1 MRYKKKKR
9 QIVSAALAAMVAM
22 QLCIPSAT
30 FAAVPT
36 KKLKVITGFT
46 ELPEEVAHIQIPADA
61 GENFEDYLNF
71 PETIEASVVEYKN
84 VNHQKNNADRDKG
97 AEDEK
102 AAADDRDKK
111 EDSEIA
117 AGSNAKKENL
127 NEEETPETETS
138 ENVPD
143 SNNEEETPET
153 ENSENMPDSNDEE
166 ETPETENSENMPD
179 SNDEEETPETEN
191 SENVPDSNDE
201 EEADKQEVQ
210 EKDQQGTFL
219 IATDSNGG
227 DFLEDYEFEDE
238 EISEDI
244 PVLTDI
250 SVTWEPGENR
260 EDESGF
266 YYYLPVLPR
275 EYILAEGVELPEIEV
290 SMDGGIALLAS
301 TDTYNIANGGI
312 NINSNTLEQ
321 YNDATITGSSTT
333 NVILVS
339 GVEATITI
347 SDLDI
352 RIPIDKNATTA
363 SNWIPAIRL
372 ANGAN
377 LNLILE
383 GKNTLK
389 GGDRCAAI
397 DVPEG
402 CTLTISGEGSLKAT
416 GGGGAG
422 IGASSMRKGSLGTIE
437 INGGNI
443 EAYGSGM
450 AAGIG
455 GGLEGSIGT
464 IVINGG
470 TVYAKGGYGN
480 YSMDIQNVYGGAG
493 IGGGAYG
500 CVDLIEINGGNV
512 TACGGYATN
521 AGRHPGAAIG
531 TGGGGA
537 KAIGEGKYKYGDI
550 EINGGTVS
558 AIAYHNEVYA
568 IGVAVKPGQALP
580 EGSTLE
586 GSISISNEAT
596 VNLNG
601 GDYFPKSENSGL
613 KNYTIQGTIADGRL
627 TESSYPVTI
636 SVGEITWDAGTMKVS
651 GYQGTLTASNY
662 LKPLTAGTP
671 VMVKVTVGE
680 NYVYQMAADVDD
692 GNATITLKTGIPLYE
707 TRLKFVSTSIT
718 SDQVLQASDI
728 TIKQNGEQLINE
740 EGQSAAMVIP
750 SMQISYDEAN
760 TGHLTVYLPENENK
774 TEISVTVPGLND
786 GNPITV
792 SGKTISTTTPNE
804 IEMFHDDTVCSHEY
818 YNADGFCEACGAYQE
833 AKNWKGYYEIYNA
846 GQLFW
851 FAKQFNESKIPDNS
865 NLKLMKDIEI
875 PDGHDWTSIG
885 NISNKSFKGNIEGN
899 YHVISGLRPAND
911 GTSEWG
917 LVASI
922 KYGNVQNIG
931 LVFEGDWT
939 CGLCRLTVGDI
950 KIQNCFVVGTNFSY
964 SCSQGAVTKN
974 GTVTNCLAVSGKLEG
989 TKYSND
995 HRATFTNCYETI
1007 KSDYSS
1013 PGITTIS
1020 EEKLKS
1026 GEIAYKL
1033 NGDRSDGTW
1042 GQVIGTE
1049 DYPHFRKYSKT
1060 VYYDSATQT
1069 YSNNK
1074 AASITSAAVTDIK
1087 TTSDKKATA
1096 TLKATGTPGAEV
1108 KFFLTSGEDERTLTL
1123 DDMFSKGTLLTESSS
1138 GKYEYPI
1145 QNLAPDK
1152 EYHVRLMIKK
1162 DGNLSLDVTYVN
1174 FQTEKVQQEAPKA
1187 DDVSINYEQETL
1199 ENKASCDLEYAASK
1213 DAQSWTM
1220 IRQGGMVR
1228 LTGLLDNIR
1237 ESGVSVPFYIRRK
1250 ASSTMSA
1257 SEAVYVADLQTQAI
1271 PEESNKPNIDYRKE
1285 EITISSSLQ
1294 YVIVNGTTTSPSWT
1308 SAKMGSGSGISITD
1322 IISSDHESMVY
1333 YRYAASNTDEKFAG
1347 KPESITILKR
1357 TAAPAAITEGE
1368 VDITG
1373 TTITINRTSPEND
1386 IEYGYRDA
1394 DSDGAFT
1401 WIDGTEIQGLYPAHG
1416 YQVTSRI
1423 KAKENAFASE
1433 RTEPLNVSTKD
1444 TLRIV
1449 GNGTQKWNAKGTY
1462 GVSLAQIPVSLAS
1475 GYGVY
1480 NGANQL
1486 VAGTWSWE
1494 PENSSSASGIYPNVE
1509 DNKAYTVKF
1518 TPTDSSASY
1527 DRTLT
1532 DSVVPEISKYPLQ
1545 FSVAVEDKTYDGT
1558 TNADISSVT
1567 FEGSV
1572 TLQKDKDYTV
1582 TASFDDASVG
1592 NGKNVTA
1599 TVTLM
1604 GQAAKNYALK
1614 QSSFT
1619 TTGNI
1624 TKAAVPDFTKETALT
1639 IVNDYANIYTM
1650 ALPVLPVPEAPKEY
1664 GTVTYGA
1671 PTVNLSST
1679 YYTDGAKVENGKL
1692 TLPIQK
1698 NDVETTGSVGTVT
1711 VVIKST
1717 NYEDITLTVNVNA
1730 TNKLVPTVTAPTVN
1744 TLTYNGAEQAL
1755 VTAGKTT
1762 GGTMLYRLGDS
1773 EWSEQIPTAKNA
1785 GEYTVWYKVQGN
1797 AEYADVA
1804 EQSLPVT
1811 VAKRAVTVTAL
1822 DKSAY
1827 TGSTAPDLSSPE
1839 ADKDYKVE
1847 GLVGADTLSGTVAL
1861 DYAQTPD
1868 MSKTG
1873 KTAINITGT
1882 LSNDNYE
1889 ITYISGT
1896 LTVSKQSS
1904 SDGGSSSG
1912 GSGSGGGSSSGGS
1925 NGSGSNDNT
1934 NQPED
1939 KPQARVTGE
1948 TNPIQPDK
1956 TGNAAVDNSSVQ
1968 SAIDK
1973 AKQDAKKNGTT
1984 ENGIGVTVP
1993 ITPAAGQTSFNVTI
2007 KAQTLDL
2014 LVKENVR
2021 QFTVA
2026 TDHLVSVTIGLDTL
2040 KQLDTAYAGGDIIL
2054 RADKVDALRSTEA
2067 KATIGTRPTYD
2078 LSLVYLSGGK
2088 ETPIANLNGHTISV
2102 RLPYTPANGEQTGNL
2117 YAVYVDDAGKVEWI
2131 TKSSYNAS
2139 LKAVVFE
2146 TGHFSVYGVGYKN
2159 PAPAFTDITGHWAAD
2174 NILFAASRGLLSG
2187 TSDTTFSPDT
2197 GMTRGMFVTALGRL
2211 AGINP
2216 DSYQTG
2222 KFTDVKADAY
2232 YAPYVNWAA
2241 QIGIVEGVT
2250 ATTFAPDTNINREQ
2264 MAVIMKNYAAKLG
2277 YDLPQTL
2284 KAVTFA
2290 DNTQISSWAKDA
2302 VKSMQQAGI
2311 LAGKNEN
2318 KFDPKGTATRA
2329 EVATVLRR
2337 FVEIVIDPQA
2347 ANGWQQNDSGQW
2359 NYYRNGESVK
2369 GWLSEDQKWYW
2380 LDKVTGIMFA
2390 GGWKQ
2395 IDGKWY
2401 YFYADGTM
2409 AVNTA
2414 SDR

>member
-1 MRYKKKKR
+1 MRYKKKKW
-9 QIVSAALAAMVAM
+9 QIVSAALAAMIAM

-71 PETIEASVVEYKN
+71 PEMIEASVVEYKN
-84 VNHQKNNADRDKG
+84 VDHQKNNADRDKG

-102 AAADDRDKK
+102 AAADDSDKK

-117 AGSNAKKENL
+117 TGSNAKKENL
-127 NEEETPETETS
+127 N
-138 ENVPD
+138 
-143 SNNEEETPET
+143 
-153 ENSENMPDSNDEE
+153 EE

-210 EKDQQGTFL
+210 EKDQQKDQQGTFL
-219 IATDSNGG
+219 IATDSNAG
-227 DFLEDYEFEDE
+227 DFLEDNEFEDE

-250 SVTWEPGENR
+250 SVTWELDENR

-301 TDTYNIANGGI
+301 TDTYNIANSGI
-312 NINSNTLEQ
+312 SINSNTLEQ
-321 YNDATITGSSTT
+321 YNHATITGSSTT
-333 NVILVS
+333 NVILVD

-347 SDLDI
+347 SNLDI
-352 RIPIDKNATTA
+352 QLPIDKNAETTT
-363 SNWIPAIRL
+363 NWIPAIRL
-372 ANGAN
+372 GNGAK

-383 GKNTLK
+383 EKNTLK
-389 GGDRCAAI
+389 GGDMCAAI

-402 CTLTISGEGSLKAT
+402 CTLTICGEGSLKAT
-416 GGGGAG
+416 GGVGAG

-455 GGLEGSIGT
+455 GSVEGGIGT
-464 IVINGG
+464 IIINGG
-470 TVYAKGGYGN
+470 TVYAKGGYGS
-480 YSMDIQNVYGGAG
+480 YPKDINHVYGGAG

-500 CVDLIEINGGNV
+500 CVDRIEINGGNV
-512 TACGGYATN
+512 TAYGGYVTN

-537 KAIGEGKYKYGDI
+537 KPVEGGYKYG
-550 EINGGTVS
+550 EIVIKGGTVS

-568 IGVAVKPGQALP
+568 IGIGVKPGQALQ
-580 EGSTLE
+580 EGTLE
-586 GSISISNEAT
+586 GSISISDQAV

-613 KNYTIQGTIADGRL
+613 KNYTIQGTIADVRF
-627 TESSYPVTI
+627 TESTYPVTI

-651 GYQGTLTASNY
+651 DYQGTLKASNY
-662 LKPLTAGTP
+662 LKPLTPGTP
-671 VMVKVTVGE
+671 VTVTVTVGD
-680 NYVYQMAADVDD
+680 YVYQMEADVADVDD
-692 GNATITLKTGIPLYE
+692 KNATITLKAATPLYE
-707 TRLKFVSTSIT
+707 TRLKFVSTAIT
-718 SDQVLQASDI
+718 SDQILQATDI
-728 TIKQNGEQLINE
+728 TIKQNGEPLINKKD
-740 EGQSAAMVIP
+740 QSAAMVIP

-760 TGHLTVYLPENENK
+760 TGHLTVYLPENEGN
-774 TEISVTVPGLND
+774 TEISVTVPDLYG
-786 GNPITV
+786 GKPITV

-818 YNADGFCEACGAYQE
+818 YNADGFCEACDAYQKAIKSGE
-833 AKNWKGYYEIYNA
+833 YYEIYNA

-851 FAKQFNESKIPDNS
+851 FAKQFNDGKIPNTS
-865 NLKLMKDIEI
+865 NLKLMKDIKI
-875 PDGHDWTSIG
+875 PDGYAWTSIG
-885 NISNKSFKGNIEGN
+885 AISDDKSFKGNIEGN

-911 GTSEWG
+911 GTSSKYG
-917 LVASI
+917 LVARI
-922 KYGNVQNIG
+922 QYGNVQNIG
-931 LVFEGDWT
+931 LVFEGNWT
-939 CGLCRLTVGDI
+939 CGLCRFTVGDI

-964 SCSQGAVTKN
+964 SCSQGTVTKN

-995 HRATFTNCYETI
+995 HRATFTNCYETK

-1013 PGITTIS
+1013 QGITTIS

-1060 VYYDSATQT
+1060 VYYDPATQT
-1069 YSNNK
+1069 YSNNN

-1087 TTSDKKATA
+1087 TISDTKATA

-1108 KFFLTSGEDERTLTL
+1108 KFFLTPGEDEQTGTL
-1123 DDMFSKGTLLTESSS
+1123 DDMFSKGTLLKESPS
-1138 GKYEYPI
+1138 GNYEYTI
-1145 QNLAPDK
+1145 TDLAPDT

-1162 DGNLSLDVTYVN
+1162 DGKLSLDVTYVN
-1174 FQTEKVQQEAPKA
+1174 FQTEKMRQEAPNA
-1187 DDVSINYEQETL
+1187 ADVSINYEQETL

-1213 DAQSWTM
+1213 DAQSWTT
-1220 IRQGGMVR
+1220 IRQGGKVR
-1228 LTGLLDNIR
+1228 LTGLLNNIR
-1237 ESGVSVPFYIRRK
+1237 ENGGSVPVYIRKK
-1250 ASSTMSA
+1250 ASSSMSA
-1257 SEAVYVADLQTQAI
+1257 SEAVLVADLQTQAI

-1294 YVIVNGTTTSPSWT
+1294 YVIVNGTNTSPSWT
-1308 SAKMGSGSGISITD
+1308 SAKMGSESGISITD
-1322 IISSDHESMVY
+1322 IISSDHESTVY
-1333 YRYAASNTDEKFAG
+1333 YRYAASSKDEKFAG

-1357 TAAPAAITEGE
+1357 TAAPAAITENE
-1368 VDITG
+1368 VKITG
-1373 TTITINRTSPEND
+1373 TTITINRTNPEND

-1401 WIDGTEIQGLYPAHG
+1401 WIDGTKIQGLYPAHG

-1433 RTEPLNVSTKD
+1433 RTEPLHVSTKD

-1449 GNGTQKWNAKGTY
+1449 GNGTQKWDAKGTY

-1480 NGANQL
+1480 NGANQP

-1518 TPTDSSASY
+1518 TPTDASASY

-1532 DSVVPEISKYPLQ
+1532 DSVVPEISKYPLK
-1545 FSVAVEDKTYDGT
+1545 FSVAVKDKTYDGT
-1558 TNADISSVT
+1558 KNADISSVT

-1599 TVTLM
+1599 TVTLT
-1604 GQAAKNYALK
+1604 GQAAKNYALE
-1614 QSSFT
+1614 QSSFP
-1619 TTGNI
+1619 TTGSI
-1624 TKAAVPDFTKETALT
+1624 IKAAAPDFTKETALT
-1639 IVNDYANIYTM
+1639 IVNGHEKTYTVTLP
-1650 ALPVLPVPEAPKEY
+1650 ALPKLETPKEY
-1664 GTVTYGA
+1664 GA
-1671 PTVNLSST
+1671 PTYEIVEIKLNDG
-1679 YYTDGAKVENGKL
+1679 YYTSGAKVENGKL

-1717 NYEDITLTVNVNA
+1717 NYKDITLTVNVNA

-1773 EWSEQIPTAKNA
+1773 EWSEQLPTAKNA

-1804 EQSLPVT
+1804 EQNVTVT
-1811 VAKRAVTVTAL
+1811 VAKKSVTVTAL

-1827 TGSTAPDLSSPE
+1827 TGSAAPDLSSPE

-1847 GLVGADTLSGTVAL
+1847 GLVGADTLSGTVTL

-1882 LSNDNYE
+1882 LSNDNYA
-1889 ITYISGT
+1889 ITYVSGT

-1939 KPQARVTGE
+1939 KPQAPVTGE
-1948 TNPIQPDK
+1948 TKPIQPDK
-1956 TGNAAVDNSSVQ
+1956 NGNAAVDNSSVQ

-1984 ENGIGVTVP
+1984 EKGIGVTVP

-2026 TDHLVSVTIGLDTL
+2026 TDHLVSVNIGLDTL
-2040 KQLDTAYAGGDIIL
+2040 KQLDAASAGGDIIL

-2102 RLPYTPANGEQTGNL
+2102 RLPYTPAKGEQTGNL

-2241 QIGIVEGVT
+2241 QTGIVEGVT

-2311 LAGKNEN
+2311 LTGKNEN

-2380 LDKVTGIMFA
+2380 LDKVTGMMFA

>member
-1 MRYKKKKR
+1 MRYKKKKW
-9 QIVSAALAAMVAM
+9 QIVSAALAAMIAM

-84 VNHQKNNADRDKG
+84 VDHQKNNADRDKG

-117 AGSNAKKENL
+117 ADSNAKKENL
-127 NEEETPETETS
+127 NEEETPETENS

-143 SNNEEETPET
+143 SNN
-153 ENSENMPDSNDEE
+153 EE

-210 EKDQQGTFL
+210 EKDQQKDQQGTFL
-219 IATDSNGG
+219 IATDSNAG
-227 DFLEDYEFEDE
+227 DFLEDDEFEDE
-238 EISEDI
+238 EIPEDI

-250 SVTWEPGENR
+250 SVTWELDENR

-301 TDTYNIANGGI
+301 TDTYNIANSGI
-312 NINSNTLEQ
+312 NINSSTLEQ
-321 YNDATITGSSTT
+321 YNDATITGNSTT
-333 NVILVS
+333 NVILVN

-347 SDLDI
+347 SNLDI
-352 RIPIDKNATTA
+352 QIPIDNNAETA
-363 SNWIPAIRL
+363 NNWIPAIRL
-372 ANGAN
+372 VNNAK

-389 GGDRCAAI
+389 GGDMCAAI

-402 CTLTISGEGSLKAT
+402 CTLTIRGEGSLKAT
-416 GGGGAG
+416 GGVGAG
-422 IGASSMRKGSLGTIE
+422 IGASSMRKGSLGRIE

-455 GGLEGSIGT
+455 GGLEGGIGT

-480 YSMDIQNVYGGAG
+480 YPKDINHVYGGAG
-493 IGGGAYG
+493 IGGGPFG
-500 CVDLIEINGGNV
+500 CVDKIEINGGNV
-512 TACGGYATN
+512 TACGGYVTN
-521 AGRHPGAAIG
+521 AGRRPGAAIG

-537 KAIGEGKYKYGDI
+537 KPIGEGKYKYGEI
-550 EINGGTVS
+550 VINGGTVS
-558 AIAYHNEVYA
+558 ATAYHNEVYA
-568 IGVAVKPGQALP
+568 IGVAEKPSVDG
-580 EGSTLE
+580 TLV
-586 GSISISNEAT
+586 GSISISDQAV

-613 KNYTIQGTIADGRL
+613 KNYTIQGTIADVRF
-627 TESSYPVTI
+627 TERTYPVTI
-636 SVGEITWDAGTMKVS
+636 SVGEITWDAGTMQVS
-651 GYQGTLTASNY
+651 DYQGTLKASNY
-662 LKPLTAGTP
+662 LKPLTPGKP
-671 VMVKVTVGE
+671 VTVTVTVGD
-680 NYVYQMAADVDD
+680 YVYQMEADVADVDD
-692 GNATITLKTGIPLYE
+692 KNATITLKAAAPLYE
-707 TRLKFVSTSIT
+707 TRLKFVSTAIT
-718 SDQVLQASDI
+718 SDQILQATDI
-728 TIKQNGEQLINE
+728 TIKQNGELLSNQ

-750 SMQISYDEAN
+750 SMQISYDEVN
-760 TGHLTVYLPENENK
+760 TGHLTVYLPENRNK

-792 SGKTISTTTPNE
+792 SDKTISTITPNE
-804 IEMFHDDTVCSHEY
+804 ITMFNSDTSCSHEH

-833 AKNWKGYYEIYNA
+833 PKNWKGYYEIYNA

-851 FAKQFNESKIPDNS
+851 FAKQFNDSKIPDNS

-885 NISNKSFKGNIEGN
+885 NISNKSFRGTIEGN

-911 GTSEWG
+911 GTSSKYG
-917 LVASI
+917 LVATI

-931 LVFEGDWT
+931 LVFEGNWT

-950 KIQNCFVVGTNFSY
+950 KIQNCFVVGTNFSD
-964 SCSQGAVTKN
+964 SCSQGTVTKN

-995 HRATFTNCYETI
+995 HRATFTNCYETT

-1060 VYYDSATQT
+1060 VYYDPATQT

-1074 AASITSAAVTDIK
+1074 AASITSATVTDIK
-1087 TTSDKKATA
+1087 TISETKATA

-1108 KFFLTSGEDERTLTL
+1108 KFFLTSGEDEQTLTL

-1138 GKYEYPI
+1138 GNYECTI
-1145 QNLAPDK
+1145 TDLAPDT

-1162 DGNLSLDVTYVN
+1162 DGTLSLDVTYVN
-1174 FQTEKVQQEAPKA
+1174 FQTEKMRQEAPKA
-1187 DDVSINYEQETL
+1187 ADVSINYEQETL

-1213 DAQSWTM
+1213 DAQSWTT
-1220 IRQGGMVR
+1220 IRQGGKVR

-1237 ESGVSVPFYIRRK
+1237 ENGGSVPVYIRKK
-1250 ASSTMSA
+1250 ASSSMSA
-1257 SEAVYVADLQTQAI
+1257 SEAVLVANLQTQAI
-1271 PEESNKPNIDYRKE
+1271 PGESNKPNIDYRKE

-1294 YVIVNGTTTSPSWT
+1294 YVIVNGTNTYPSWT

-1322 IISSDHESMVY
+1322 IISSDHESTVY
-1333 YRYAASNTDEKFAG
+1333 YRYAASNTDKKFAG
-1347 KPESITILKR
+1347 KSESITILKR
-1357 TAAPAAITEGE
+1357 TAAPAAITENE
-1368 VDITG
+1368 VKITG
-1373 TTITINRTSPEND
+1373 TTITINRTNPEND

-1401 WIDGTEIQGLYPAHG
+1401 WIDGTKIQGLYPAHG
-1416 YQVTSRI
+1416 YQVTGRI

-1449 GNGTQKWNAKGTY
+1449 GNGTPKWDAKGTY

-1480 NGANQL
+1480 NGANQP

-1518 TPTDSSASY
+1518 TPKDSSASY

-1545 FSVAVEDKTYDGT
+1545 FSVAVKDKTYDGT

-1604 GQAAKNYALK
+1604 GQAEKNYALK
-1614 QSSFT
+1614 QSSIT

-1624 TKAAVPDFTKETALT
+1624 TKAAAPDFTKETALT
-1639 IVNDYANIYTM
+1639 IVNDCEKTYTVTLP
-1650 ALPVLPVPEAPKEY
+1650 ALPTLETPKEY
-1664 GTVTYGA
+1664 GAVTYGA
-1671 PTVNLSST
+1671 PTVNLPRT
-1679 YYTDGAKVENGKL
+1679 YYAGGAKVEDGKL
-1692 TLPIQK
+1692 ILPIQK
-1698 NDVETTGSVGTVT
+1698 NDVKTTGSVGTVT

-1717 NYEDITLTVNVNA
+1717 NYADITLTVNVKA
-1730 TNKLVPTVTAPTVN
+1730 TNKLVPTVTAPTAN
-1744 TLTYNGAEQAL
+1744 ALTYNGTEQAL

-1762 GGTMLYRLGDS
+1762 GGTMLYRLGNS
-1773 EWSEQIPTAKNA
+1773 EWSEQLPTAKNA

-1811 VAKRAVTVTAL
+1811 VAKKAVTVTAL
-1822 DKSAY
+1822 DQSAY

-1847 GLVGADTLSGTVAL
+1847 GLVGADTLSGTVTL
-1861 DYAQTPD
+1861 TYAQTPD

-1873 KTAINITGT
+1873 QTKINITGT
-1882 LSNDNYE
+1882 LSNDNYA
-1889 ITYISGT
+1889 ITYVPGT
-1896 LTVSKQSS
+1896 LTVSNQPS
-1904 SDGGSSSG
+1904 GGDSSSG
-1912 GSGSGGGSSSGGS
+1912 GPDGGGGSSSGGS
-1925 NGSGSNDNT
+1925 NGSGNNDNT

-1939 KPQARVTGE
+1939 KPQAPVTGE
-1948 TNPIQPDK
+1948 TKPIQPDK
-1956 TGNAAVDNSSVQ
+1956 NGNAAVDNSSVQ

-1973 AKQDAKKNGTT
+1973 TKQDAKKNGTT
-1984 ENGIGVTVP
+1984 ENGIAVTVP
-1993 ITPAAGQTSFNVTI
+1993 ITSAAGQTSFNVTI

-2026 TDHLVSVTIGLDTL
+2026 TDHLVSVNIGLDTL
-2040 KQLDTAYAGGDIIL
+2040 KQLDAASAGGDIIL
-2054 RADKVDALRSTEA
+2054 RANKVDALRSTEA
-2067 KATIGTRPTYD
+2067 KAAIGTRPVYD

-2088 ETPIANLNGHTISV
+2088 ETPITSLNGHTISV
-2102 RLPYTPANGEQTGNL
+2102 RLPYTAAKGEQTGNL

-2131 TKSSYNAS
+2131 TRSSYDAS

-2159 PAPAFTDITGHWAAD
+2159 PAPAFTDIHNHWAAD

-2187 TSDTTFSPDT
+2187 TSDTTFSPGT

-2241 QIGIVEGVT
+2241 QNGIMEGVT

-2264 MAVIMKNYAAKLG
+2264 MAVIMANYAKKLG
-2277 YDLPQTL
+2277 YDLPKTL
-2284 KAVTFA
+2284 RAVTFA
-2290 DNTQISSWAKDA
+2290 DNAQISSWAKDA
-2302 VKSMQQAGI
+2302 VKAMQQVGI
-2311 LAGKNEN
+2311 LAGKANN
-2318 KFDPKGTATRA
+2318 CFDPKGTATRA

-2337 FVEIVIDPQA
+2337 FVKIVIDPQT

-2359 NYYRNGESVK
+2359 SYYRNGEPVK
-2369 GWLSEDQKWYW
+2369 GLLSDDQKWYW
-2380 LDKVTGIMFA
+2380 LDKTTGMMFA

-2395 IDGKWY
+2395 INGKWY
-2401 YFYADGTM
+2401 YFYTDGTM
-2409 AVNTA
+2409 AVNTTIDGYTIG
-2414 SDR
+2414 SDGARK